1 MILVLNLDNVLLNG
15 VTRLFDQAV
24 LEETEMMVAQKKRL
38 LCLPLGI
45 SCEKNTG
52 IT

>member
-24 LEETEMMVAQKKRL
+24 LEETDDCRPENKTSVFAFGDL
-38 LCLPLGI
+38 L
-45 SCEKNTG
+45 
-52 IT
+52 